1 MNIIICLYHTASS
14 VLKNLA
20 ILLMDDMKDSA
31 AMLCEPLSLTETTSN
46 ISHPLWFIGGL
57 ADVIQPGYLAGN
69 EAFVID
75 DMKSWRLVLAPLV
88 QSGF

>member
-46 ISHPLWFIGGL
+46 ISHPL
-57 ADVIQPGYLAGN
+57 
-69 EAFVID
+69 
-75 DMKSWRLVLAPLV
+75 
-88 QSGF
+88 